1 MKVVHIELG
10 QSLYGG
16 AKQASLLATQ
26 QQKKGLDIF
35 MLCPKDSMLA
45 MHNKDLSLI
54 EVPYAGSLDFLARRR
69 IKKIIN
75 KIDPD
80 IIHCHSRRGAEYLGC
95 LGSKKTKT
103 VLTRRVLGSEPRW
116 LLRKNL
122 TAFDQLVAISNA
134 IQADLSECLGRDKKE
149 IPIIP
154 SGADLQNIGTRNKEV
169 GFIKKKVIK
178 LLLVSQLIERKQCHI
193 ALMAVE
199 RLIRRGEMVTLDCYG
214 EGPMKKQLQRYIN
227 ENGLKETIVIHD
239 YSLSLED
246 RMYEYDMLIH
256 TANNEG
262 LGAIIIE
269 AMSRGL
275 PVIAS
280 NIIGISDL
288 VRDSDTALSY
298 EKGDADMLA
307 NKIIKLWSTPELAR
321 QINKNAFNH
330 IANNF
335 DIKINE
341 RKYFELYGD
350 LL

>member
-134 IQADLSECLGRDKKE
+134 IQADLSESLGRDKKE

-256 TANNEG
+256 TANNEE
-262 LGAIIIE
+262 LGAIIIV

-288 VRDSDTALSY
+288 VRDSDTGLSF

>member
-1 MKVVHIELG
+1 M
-10 QSLYGG
+10 
-16 AKQASLLATQ
+16 
-26 QQKKGLDIF
+26 
-35 MLCPKDSMLA
+35 
-45 MHNKDLSLI
+45 
-54 EVPYAGSLDFLARRR
+54 
-69 IKKIIN
+69 
-75 KIDPD
+75 
-80 IIHCHSRRGAEYLGC
+80 
-95 LGSKKTKT
+95 
-103 VLTRRVLGSEPRW
+103 
-116 LLRKNL
+116 
-122 TAFDQLVAISNA
+122 
-134 IQADLSECLGRDKKE
+134 
-149 IPIIP
+149 
-154 SGADLQNIGTRNKEV
+154 
-169 GFIKKKVIK
+169 
-178 LLLVSQLIERKQCHI
+178 LLVSQLIERKQCHI

-288 VRDSDTALSY
+288 VRDSDTGLSF

>member
-169 GFIKKKVIK
+169 GFIKKKG
-178 LLLVSQLIERKQCHI
+178 H
-193 ALMAVE
+193 
-199 RLIRRGEMVTLDCYG
+199 
-214 EGPMKKQLQRYIN
+214 
-227 ENGLKETIVIHD
+227 
-239 YSLSLED
+239 
-246 RMYEYDMLIH
+246 
-256 TANNEG
+256 
-262 LGAIIIE
+262 
-269 AMSRGL
+269 
-275 PVIAS
+275 
-280 NIIGISDL
+280 
-288 VRDSDTALSY
+288 
-298 EKGDADMLA
+298 
-307 NKIIKLWSTPELAR
+307 
-321 QINKNAFNH
+321 
-330 IANNF
+330 
-335 DIKINE
+335 
-341 RKYFELYGD
+341 
-350 LL
+350 

>member
-134 IQADLSECLGRDKKE
+134 IHDDLSECLGRDKKE
-149 IPIIP
+149 IAIIP
-154 SGADLQNIGTRNKEV
+154 SGADLQSIGTRNKKAR
-169 GFIKKKVIK
+169 FIKKKVIK
-178 LLLVSQLIERKQCHI
+178 LILVSQLIERKECHI
-193 ALMAVE
+193 ALMALEKLVC
-199 RLIRRGEMVTLDCYG
+199 RGALVTLDCYG
-214 EGPMKKQLQRYIN
+214 EGPMKKKLQRHIN
-227 ENGLKETIVIHD
+227 ESGLKETIVLHD
-239 YSLSLED
+239 YSLNLED
-246 RMYEYDMLIH
+246 KLCEYDMLMH
-256 TANNEG
+256 TASNEG
-262 LGAIIIE
+262 LGAVIIE
-269 AMSRGL
+269 AMARGL
-275 PVIAS
+275 PVVAS
-280 NIIGISDL
+280 NIGGISDL
-288 VRDSDTALSY
+288 VRDEDTGLTF

-307 NKIIKLWSTPELAR
+307 NKIIKLWSSPDLAR
-321 QINKNAFNH
+321 QISENAFKH
-330 IANNF
+330 VTSNF
-335 DIKINE
+335 DNKINE
-341 RKYFELYGD
+341 RRYYELYEN